1 MEFDSRYVS
10 IRRDNARHPDVIVA
24 MTAIMVYE
32 MVRNY
37 QAMGTPIA
45 IKVCASLSYIYIY
58 NLADNRSCFI
68 ASFQLHGTSFFH
80 LN

>member
-37 QAMGTPIA
+37 QAMGST
-45 IKVCASLSYIYIY
+45 VGREVRLLCFVSLPV
-58 NLADNRSCFI
+58 
-68 ASFQLHGTSFFH
+68 
-80 LN
+80 